1 MRRQA
6 GPALRQQQDDQLE
19 HRAKSSKAASSKDIT
34 IAKRQDRERE
44 AAPTLKS
51 SKTCAFCVEVPPA
64 VASATCAHAAATQ
77 SRGTIDRCKVWRPS
91 FTCRRTSRQRAHIR
105 PPSTS
110 RSQERPPH
118 RKPSSKGVKDPTDLP
133 ESRPLSGSRAVTATR
148 LRSTAFAKEHLL
160 ASETSLGYMDCCR
173 VRTL

>member
-1 MRRQA
+1 MR
-6 GPALRQQQDDQLE
+6 
-19 HRAKSSKAASSKDIT
+19 K
-34 IAKRQDRERE
+34 
-44 AAPTLKS
+44 
-51 SKTCAFCVEVPPA
+51 VPPA
-64 VASATCAHAAATQ
+64 VASATCAHATATR

-91 FTCRRTSRQRAHIR
+91 FTCRRTSRQRAHVR

-110 RSQERPPH
+110 RPQERPPH

-148 LRSTAFAKEHLL
+148 RRSTAFAKEHLL

-173 VRTL
+173 VRTLREPPHAGITPSHAPYKPTYSRQLIRKHWNADMTCTKR